1 MKLANRRWQETKISL
16 HKYLKMVIII
26 NIAGTIAATIF
37 GLILISYNDEPFLI
51 AAGVLVLLQ
60 IIVQIVIT
68 AMYKIDSHNAITH
81 IAAILLLTVNVAY
94 VPFFASHLFSMPEIK
109 TVHEINIDDK
119 LKYYSIQDAELIF
132 DKERIGTESDT
143 HTFTKTVSS
152 RTGRRT
158 TRERV
163 QVSQFTGVAVVPF
176 KSTIDDEKQY
186 WCAFF
191 DYGETENTESG
202 MSRAKKLRENQY
214 ERAMNI
220 NTNGIDIQSFTKL
233 SPGKLGY
240 NLSTK
245 AIKSVNNDDINSDNI
260 VILLPDE
267 KGVNLPQFW
276 TPFFILALII
286 QIIGLKRMF
295 VVKNKYKTV

>member
-109 TVHEINIDDK
+109 TIHEINIDDK

-176 KSTIDDEKQY
+176 KSTIDDGKQY

-191 DYGETENTESG
+191 DYGETENIKKG
-202 MSRAKKLRENQY
+202 MSLANNLLKKQY
-214 ERAMNI
+214 ERAMNT
-220 NTNGIDIQSFTKL
+220 NTNAIDIQSFTKL

-295 VVKNKYKTV
+295 VVMNKYKTV